1 MNNNKLYK
9 LLDWSKINKIIYSEC
24 DNPHEILGP
33 HVFGNHVLFQF
44 FYPGAVSAK
53 LRIMNSRKDHPMQM
67 ISEEGYFAL
76 LLPSKDMGEYHYVV
90 KDGLN
95 KELLILDAYR
105 HEPLITTK
113 DTNKFK
119 NGIHYEIYNKLGAH
133 PCELDGDDGTYF
145 AVWAPNAMRVS
156 VVGDFNRWDGRA
168 HQMRRLWDSGIF
180 EVFVPQAM
188 VGMNYKFEIK
198 TASGLT
204 YLKADPYANYS
215 ELRPNSASVIEDIED
230 FIWKDDKFIANR
242 HLFQNLNAPINVFEL
257 YLGTFC
263 EGKNENSYP
272 NYRNIAPKL
281 IEYVKKMN
289 YTHVQLMPI
298 MEHPYD
304 ASWGYQV
311 IGYYAPTS
319 RYGTPDDFM
328 YFVNELH
335 KAGIGVIMDWVPAHF
350 PKDGHGLS
358 DFDGT
363 CLYEHLD
370 PRQSEQVFWG
380 TKIFNYSRPEVSNYL
395 LANALFWIEKYHID
409 GLHVGAVAS
418 MLYLDYGKSE
428 GEWIANIYGG
438 NENLDAKE
446 FLKHL
451 NSIIKKRNPGVIT
464 IAEDISA
471 YPLVTADLSEG
482 GLGFD
487 LKWNSSF
494 TNDYFKFI
502 GYDTSVRY
510 QNQNEL
516 LFSTI
521 YAYSENFILPFSH
534 DDVVHG
540 KGSVAFKMPGNIEEK
555 FANLRLT
562 MAYRMMHPGKKL
574 VFMGQDMG
582 EMDEWNEKKILK
594 WNLLDYPMHKG
605 INSLCKDLNA
615 LYKEDDALY
624 YYDVSK
630 EGFEWINA
638 IATENTCLSFVRKG
652 KEEHECL
659 LITINLSDKGKTF
672 RMGVPYAGEAY
683 ELINTDQKK
692 YGGSGVSNQG
702 TLITENITCDDK
714 TYSLELTLAPCS
726 LAILRLKKID

>member
-9 LLDWSKINKIIYSEC
+9 LLDWNKINKIIYSEC
-24 DNPHEILGP
+24 DNPHETLGP
-33 HVFGNHVLFQF
+33 HVIGNNVLFQF

-53 LRIMNSRKDHPMQM
+53 LRIMNGRKDYPMQM
-67 ISEEGYFAL
+67 ISEDGYFAI
-76 LLPSKDMGEYHYVV
+76 LLPAKEMGEYRYIV

-95 KELLILDAYR
+95 KELLVLDAYN
-105 HEPLITTK
+105 HEPLITIK
-113 DTNKFK
+113 DTNKF
-119 NGIHYEIYNKLGAH
+119 NHGIHYEIYNKLGAH
-133 PCELDGDDGTYF
+133 PCQLKGEDGTYF

-156 VVGDFNRWDGRA
+156 VVGDFNRWDGRV

-180 EVFVPQAM
+180 EIFIPQAM

-198 TASGLT
+198 TPSGMT

-230 FIWKDDKFIANR
+230 FIWKDEKFTANR
-242 HLFQNLNAPINVFEL
+242 PLFQNINSPINIYEL
-257 YLGTFC
+257 YLGSFC
-263 EGKNENSYP
+263 DSTEDKVYP
-272 NYRNIAPKL
+272 NYRDIAPKL

-311 IGYYAPTS
+311 IGFYSPTS
-319 RYGTPDDFM
+319 RYGTPEDLM

-335 KAGIGVIMDWVPAHF
+335 KAGIGVILDWVPAHF

-395 LANALFWIEKYHID
+395 LANALFWIEKYHFD

-438 NENLDAKE
+438 NENLAAKE

-451 NSIIKKRNPGVIT
+451 NSILKNRNPGIIT

-471 YPLVTADLSEG
+471 YPMVTAELSEG

-487 LKWNSSF
+487 FKWNSSF
-494 TNDYFKFI
+494 TNDYFKYI
-502 GYDTSVRY
+502 GYSTAERCQY
-510 QNQNEL
+510 QNEL
-516 LFSTI
+516 LFSTV
-521 YAYSENFILPFSH
+521 YAYSENFVLPFSH

-582 EMDEWNEKKILK
+582 EMDEWNERKALK
-594 WNLLDYPMHKG
+594 WRLLDYPVHKG
-605 INSLCKDLNA
+605 INNLCKDLNT
-615 LYKEDDALY
+615 LYRDEDALY
-624 YYDVSK
+624 YYDSSQ

-638 IATENTCLSFVRKG
+638 ILNESTCLSFMRKG
-652 KEEHECL
+652 REDNECL
-659 LITINLSDKGKTF
+659 LVAFNISDKEKAYRFGISF
-672 RMGVPYAGEAY
+672 YGEAY
-683 ELINTDQKK
+683 ELINTDQRE
-692 YGGSGVSNQG
+692 YGGTGILNQG
-702 TLITENITCDDK
+702 TLPIDQIGWDDK
-714 TYSLELTLAPCS
+714 PYSIEIKLAPYSLS
-726 LAILRLKKID
+726 VLRLKRME

>member
-33 HVFGNHVLFQF
+33 HVIGNQVLFQL

-53 LRIMNSRKDHPMQM
+53 LRIMNGRVDYPMQM
-67 ISEEGYFAL
+67 ISEEGYFAV
-76 LLPSKDMGEYHYVV
+76 LLPIKEMGEYRYVV

-95 KELLILDAYR
+95 KELLVLDAYR
-105 HEPLITTK
+105 HTPLITEK

-133 PCELDGDDGTYF
+133 PCVIDGDEGTYF

-156 VVGDFNRWDGRA
+156 VVGDFNLWDGRA

-180 EVFVPQAM
+180 EIFIPQAM

-198 TASGLT
+198 TSAGII

-215 ELRPNSASVIEDIED
+215 ELRPNSASVIEDIEG
-230 FIWKDDKFIANR
+230 FLWKDDKFVQNR
-242 HLFQNLNAPINVFEL
+242 SILQGNNSPINIYEL
-257 YLGTFC
+257 YLGSFMD
-263 EGKNENSYP
+263 GANDDGYP
-272 NYRNIAPKL
+272 TYRSIAPKL
-281 IEYVKKMN
+281 IDYVKKMN

-298 MEHPYD
+298 MEHPFD
-304 ASWGYQV
+304 PSWGYQV
-311 IGYYAPTS
+311 IGYYSPTS

-328 YFVNELH
+328 YFVNEFH
-335 KAGIGVIMDWVPAHF
+335 KAGIGVIIDWVPAHF

-395 LANALFWIEKYHID
+395 LANALFWIEKYHVD
-409 GLHVGAVAS
+409 GIHVGAVAS
-418 MLYLDYGKSE
+418 MLYLDYGKTE
-428 GEWIANIYGG
+428 GQWIANMYGG
-438 NENLDAKE
+438 NENLEAIE
-446 FLKHL
+446 FIKHF
-451 NSIIKKRNPGVIT
+451 NSIVKKRNPGVIT
-464 IAEDISA
+464 IAEDTSG
-471 YPLVTADLSEG
+471 YPMMTADLSEG

-487 LKWNSSF
+487 FKWNSPF
-494 TNDYFKFI
+494 TNDYFQFI
-502 GYDTSVRY
+502 SRPTNTRKANHND
-510 QNQNEL
+510 L

-540 KGSVAFKMPGNIEEK
+540 KGSIAFKMPGDIEEK
-555 FANLRLT
+555 FANLRLSL
-562 MAYRMMHPGKKL
+562 AYHMMHPGKKL
-574 VFMGQDMG
+574 TFMGQDLG
-582 EMDEWNEKKILK
+582 EMEEWNERKVLK
-594 WNLLDYPMHKG
+594 WNLLEYPMHKG

-624 YYDVSK
+624 YYDTSK
-630 EGFEWINA
+630 AGFEWINA
-638 IATENTCLSFVRKG
+638 ISKDNSCLSFLRKG
-652 KEEHECL
+652 REENDCL
-659 LITINLSDKGKTF
+659 LVVLNFSDVEETF
-672 RMGVPYAGEAY
+672 RTGVPFDGEAY
-683 ELINTDQKK
+683 ELINTDQKE
-692 YGGSGVSNQG
+692 YGGKGLINPG
-702 TLITENITCDDK
+702 TLILENVVCDSRN
-714 TYSLELTLAPCS
+714 YSLELKLAPYS
-726 LAILRLKKID
+726 LSVLRLKRID

>member
-33 HVFGNHVLFQF
+33 HVIGNQVLFQL

-53 LRIMNSRKDHPMQM
+53 LRIMNGRVDYPMQM
-67 ISEEGYFAL
+67 ISEEGYFAV
-76 LLPSKDMGEYHYVV
+76 LLPIKEMGEYRYVV

-95 KELLILDAYR
+95 KELLVLDAYR
-105 HEPLITTK
+105 HTPLITEK

-133 PCELDGDDGTYF
+133 PCVIDGDEGTYF

-156 VVGDFNRWDGRA
+156 VVGDFNLWDGRA

-180 EVFVPQAM
+180 EIFIPQAM

-198 TASGLT
+198 TSAGMI

-215 ELRPNSASVIEDIED
+215 ELRPNSASVIEDIEG
-230 FIWKDDKFIANR
+230 FLWKDDKFVQNR
-242 HLFQNLNAPINVFEL
+242 SIFQGNNSPINIYEL
-257 YLGTFC
+257 YLGSFMD
-263 EGKNENSYP
+263 GANEDEYP
-272 NYRNIAPKL
+272 TYRSIAPKL
-281 IEYVKKMN
+281 IDYVKKMN

-298 MEHPYD
+298 MEHPFD
-304 ASWGYQV
+304 PSWGYQV
-311 IGYYAPTS
+311 IGYYSPTS

-328 YFVNELH
+328 YFVNEFH
-335 KAGIGVIMDWVPAHF
+335 KAGIGVIIDWVPAHF

-395 LANALFWIEKYHID
+395 LANALFWIEKYHVD
-409 GLHVGAVAS
+409 GIHVGAVAS
-418 MLYLDYGKSE
+418 MLYLDYGKTE
-428 GEWIANIYGG
+428 GQWIANMYGG
-438 NENLDAKE
+438 NENLEAIE
-446 FLKHL
+446 FIKHF
-451 NSIIKKRNPGVIT
+451 NSIVKKRNPGVIT
-464 IAEDISA
+464 IAEDTSG
-471 YPLVTADLSEG
+471 YPMMTADLSEG

-487 LKWNSSF
+487 FKWNSSF
-494 TNDYFKFI
+494 TNDYFQFI
-502 GYDTSVRY
+502 SRPTSTRKA
-510 QNQNEL
+510 NHNDL

-540 KGSVAFKMPGNIEEK
+540 KGSIAFKMPGDIEEK
-555 FANLRLT
+555 FANLRLSL
-562 MAYRMMHPGKKL
+562 AYHMMHPGKKL
-574 VFMGQDMG
+574 TFMGQDLG
-582 EMDEWNEKKILK
+582 EMEEWNERKVLK
-594 WNLLDYPMHKG
+594 WNLLEYPMHKG

-624 YYDVSK
+624 YYDTSK
-630 EGFEWINA
+630 AGFEWINA
-638 IATENTCLSFVRKG
+638 ISKDNSCLSFLRKG
-652 KEEHECL
+652 REENDCL
-659 LITINLSDKGKTF
+659 LVVLNFSDVEETF
-672 RMGVPYAGEAY
+672 RTGVPFDGEAY
-683 ELINTDQKK
+683 ELINTDQKE
-692 YGGSGVSNQG
+692 YGGKGLINPG
-702 TLITENITCDDK
+702 TLILENVVCDSRN
-714 TYSLELTLAPCS
+714 YSLELKLAPYS
-726 LAILRLKKID
+726 LSVLRLKRID

>member
-9 LLDWSKINKIIYSEC
+9 FLDWNKIDNILYSEC

-33 HVFGNHVLFQF
+33 HVIGNNVLFQL

-53 LRIMNSRKDHPMQM
+53 LRIMNGRKDYPMQM
-67 ISEEGYFAL
+67 LSEEGYFAV
-76 LLPSKDMGEYHYVV
+76 LLPIKEMGEYRYVI

-113 DTNKFK
+113 DTNKFG

-133 PCELDGDDGTYF
+133 PCQLDGDEGTYF
-145 AVWAPNAMRVS
+145 AVWAPNALRVS
-156 VVGDFNRWDGRA
+156 VVGDFNRWDGRI

-180 EVFVPQAM
+180 EIFIPQAM

-198 TASGLT
+198 TTSGMT

-242 HLFQNLNAPINVFEL
+242 SLFQNANTPINIYEL

-263 EGKNENSYP
+263 EGEEENSYP
-272 NYRNIAPKL
+272 NYRVIAPKL

-304 ASWGYQV
+304 PSWGYQV
-311 IGYYAPTS
+311 IGYYSPTS

-335 KAGIGVIMDWVPAHF
+335 KARIGVILDWVPAHF

-380 TKIFNYSRPEVSNYL
+380 TKIFNYARPEVSNYL

-438 NENLDAKE
+438 NENLAAKE

-471 YPLVTADLSEG
+471 YPMVTADLSVG

-487 LKWNSSF
+487 FKWNSSF
-494 TNDYFKFI
+494 TNDYFKYI
-502 GYDTSVRY
+502 GYGTESRY

-521 YAYSENFILPFSH
+521 YAFSENFILPFSH

-582 EMDEWNEKKILK
+582 EMEEWNEGKVLK
-594 WNLLDYPMHKG
+594 WNLLEYPMHKG
-605 INSLCKDLNA
+605 INTLCKDLNA
-615 LYKEDDALY
+615 LYKDDDALY
-624 YYDVSK
+624 YYDSYK

-638 IATENTCLSFVRKG
+638 ISNEDTCLSFVRKG
-652 KEEHECL
+652 KEDHECL
-659 LITINLSDKGKTF
+659 LVTLNLSENEKTF
-672 RMGVPYAGEAY
+672 RTGVPFAGEAY
-683 ELINTDQKK
+683 ELLNTDQKK
-692 YGGSGVSNQG
+692 YGGTGVTNQG
-702 TLITENITCDDK
+702 TMLTENIVCDDK
-714 TYSLELTLAPCS
+714 QCSLELKLAPYC
-726 LAILRLKKID
+726 LGVLRLKRID